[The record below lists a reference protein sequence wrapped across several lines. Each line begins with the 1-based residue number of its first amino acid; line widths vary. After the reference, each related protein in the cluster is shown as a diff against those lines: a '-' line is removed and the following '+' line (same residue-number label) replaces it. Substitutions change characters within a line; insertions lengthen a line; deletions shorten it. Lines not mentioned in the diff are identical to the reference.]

1 MRNKNTNPLLHALL
15 PVAAVI
21 IYVLLGYIFK
31 GKGWAA
37 GWIVFLGIPI
47 IESAYNAFRTK
58 NPSAFAY
65 PVFVTALFLTFGMV
79 FRLWHPTWVLFV
91 TIPAFYAICDYINRN
106 RQQRAF
112 EDAEQNPN
120 MPTPPPFAQAQ
131 AGETPPYVQYPQYP
145 QNTYYP
151 PKKSNALPIVLSI
164 IFSITAVAI
173 AGIIGVF
180 SFLRGGIGDF
190 VKFGAAFDNDSGYTE
205 INTSAEFKTDD
216 INSIDIDW
224 ISGNVNIE
232 YYDGETIFA
241 EESGGSKSHPMQY
254 KIENGIL
261 KIDEY
266 RNENWS
272 SFKNMSSKDLTLK
285 MPKTFKADELE
296 ISVVSANVYASD
308 LNVNELDFETVS
320 GNGNFEFAVSPVKI
334 DTESVSG
341 DVNLTLPSDV
351 LGYSV
356 SKNTVSGAFRAKDFD
371 NSTHYGDGSVI
382 IKSESVSGSINLS
395 KAADKTITA

>member
-1 MRNKNTNPLLHALL
+1 MKKQNTNPLLHALL

-31 GKGWAA
+31 GKGWAV

-47 IESAYNAFRTK
+47 IESAVTAFKVK

-65 PVFVTALFLTFGMV
+65 PVFVTALFLTVGMI
-79 FRLWHPTWVLFV
+79 FHLWHPTWVLFV

-106 RQQRAF
+106 RQQKVF
-112 EDAEQNPN
+112 ENAEQNPN
-120 MPTPPPFAQAQ
+120 APTPPPFPQS
-131 AGETPPYVQYPQYP
+131 GETPPYVPYPQYP
-145 QNTYYP
+145 QNVYNQS
-151 PKKSNALPIVLSI
+151 KKSNALPIVLSI
-164 IFSITAVAI
+164 IFSITAIAI

-180 SFLRGGIGDF
+180 SFLRGGVSDF
-190 VKFGAAFDNDSGYTE
+190 IKIGAAFDNDSGYTE
-205 INTSAEFKTDD
+205 INTSAEFKTDG

-224 ISGNVNIE
+224 ISGSVNIE

-254 KIENGIL
+254 KIENGTL

-272 SFKNMSSKDLTLK
+272 AFKNVSGKDLTLK

-296 ISVVSANVYASD
+296 ISVVSANVYASE

-334 DTESVSG
+334 DTEAVSG
-341 DVNLTLPSDV
+341 DINITLPSDV
-351 LGYSV
+351 SGYSV
-356 SKNTVSGAFRAKDFD
+356 SKSTVSGSFRAKDFD
-371 NSTHYGDGSVI
+371 NSEKYGDGSVI

-395 KAADKTITA
+395 KAADNTVTV

>member
-1 MRNKNTNPLLHALL
+1 MKKQNTNPLLHALL

-31 GKGWAA
+31 GKGWAV

-47 IESAYNAFRTK
+47 IESAVTAFKVK

-65 PVFVTALFLTFGMV
+65 PVFVTALFLTVGMI
-79 FRLWHPTWVLFV
+79 FHLWHPTWVLFV

-106 RQQRAF
+106 RQQKVF
-112 EDAEQNPN
+112 ENAEQNPN
-120 MPTPPPFAQAQ
+120 APTPPPFSQS
-131 AGETPPYVQYPQYP
+131 GETPPYVPYPQYP
-145 QNTYYP
+145 QNVYNQ

-164 IFSITAVAI
+164 IFSITAIAI

-180 SFLRGGIGDF
+180 SFLRGGISDF
-190 VKFGAAFDNDSGYTE
+190 IKIGAAFDNDSGYTE
-205 INTSAEFKTDD
+205 INTSAEFKTDG

-254 KIENGIL
+254 KIENGTL

-272 SFKNMSSKDLTLK
+272 ALKNVSGKDLTLK

-296 ISVVSANVYASD
+296 ISVVSANVYASE

-334 DTESVSG
+334 DTEAVSG
-341 DVNLTLPSDV
+341 DVNITLPSDV
-351 LGYSV
+351 SGYSV
-356 SKNTVSGAFRAKDFD
+356 SKSTVSGSFRAKDFD
-371 NSTHYGDGSVI
+371 NSEKFGDGSVI

-395 KAADKTITA
+395 KAANNTVTV

>member
-1 MRNKNTNPLLHALL
+1 MKNRNINPLLHALL

-37 GWIVFLGIPI
+37 GWIVFLYIPI
-47 IESAYNAFRTK
+47 VESAFNAFRTK

-65 PVFVTALFLTFGMV
+65 PVLVTALFLTIGMV
-79 FRLWHPTWVLFV
+79 FHLWHPTWVLFV

-106 RQQRAF
+106 RQQKVF
-112 EDAEQNPN
+112 ENAEQNPN
-120 MPTPPPFAQAQ
+120 APTPPPFSQAQ
-131 AGETPPYVQYPQYP
+131 AGETPPYVPVPQYP
-145 QNTYYP
+145 QNAYYQ
-151 PKKSNALPIVLSI
+151 PKKSTALPIVLSI
-164 IFSITAVAI
+164 IFSITAIAI

-180 SFLRGGIGDF
+180 SFLRGGVSDF
-190 VKFGAAFDNDSGYTE
+190 IKIGAAFDNDSGYTE
-205 INTSAEFKTDD
+205 INTSAEFKTDT

-224 ISGNVNIE
+224 ITGSVNIE

-241 EESGGSKSHPMQY
+241 EEIGGSKSHPMQY
-254 KIENGIL
+254 KIENGTL

-266 RNENWS
+266 RSENWS
-272 SFKNMSSKDLTLK
+272 AFKNMSSKDLTLK

-334 DTESVSG
+334 DTEAVSG
-341 DVNLTLPSDV
+341 DVNITLPSDV
-351 LGYSV
+351 SGYSV
-356 SKNTVSGAFRAKDFD
+356 SKSTVSGSFRAKDFD
-371 NSTHYGDGSVI
+371 NSEKYGDGSVI
-382 IKSESVSGSINLS
+382 IKIESVSGSINLS
-395 KAADKTITA
+395 KAADRAVAV

>member
-21 IYVLLGYIFK
+21 IYVLLGYIFRW
-31 GKGWAA
+31 KGWAY
-37 GWIVFLGIPI
+37 GWIVFLFVPI
-47 IESAYNAFRTK
+47 IESAVTAFKAK

-65 PVFVTALFLTFGMV
+65 PVFVTAIFLLTGFL
-79 FRLWHPTWVLFV
+79 FRLWHPMWVLFV
-91 TIPAFYAICDYINRN
+91 TIPAFYAICDYINKN
-106 RQQRAF
+106 RQQKVF
-112 EDAEQNPN
+112 ENAEQNPN
-120 MPTPPPFAQAQ
+120 TPTPPPFPQ

-145 QNTYYP
+145 QNVYNQ

-164 IFSITAVAI
+164 IFSITAIAI

-180 SFLRGGIGDF
+180 SFLRGGVGDLI
-190 VKFGAAFDNDSGYTE
+190 KFGSAFDNDSGYTE

-224 ISGNVNIE
+224 VSGSVNIE
-232 YYDGETIFA
+232 YYDGETIYA

-254 KIENGIL
+254 KIENGTL
-261 KIDEY
+261 KIEEY

-296 ISVVSANVYASD
+296 ISVVSANVYASE

-334 DTESVSG
+334 DTEAVSG
-341 DVNLTLPSDV
+341 DVNITLPSDV
-351 LGYSV
+351 SGYSV
-356 SKNTVSGAFRAKDFD
+356 SKSTVSGSFRAKDFD
-371 NSTHYGDGSVI
+371 NSENYGDGSVI
-382 IKSESVSGSINLS
+382 IKSESVSGSINLC
-395 KAADKTITA
+395 KAADKTIAA